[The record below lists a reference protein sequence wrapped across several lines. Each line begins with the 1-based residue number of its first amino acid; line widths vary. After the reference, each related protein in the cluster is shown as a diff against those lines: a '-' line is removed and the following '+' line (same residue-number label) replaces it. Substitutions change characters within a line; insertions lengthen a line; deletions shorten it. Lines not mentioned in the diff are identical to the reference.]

1 MWPTASAIETYISTA
16 KRKALDANL
25 SPLDFGPALAAA
37 TRLATA
43 AQKAHQRQSVP
54 SGDLARINL
63 RYARQNR
70 RSSPRPACPTAPWY
84 RHTIYAPGEFTG
96 YAAVVIP
103 GVNEAIDARTRNS
116 PRSSWPF
123 SPGLSTAP
131 QVPWTQCNESEL
143 FVKSSHMTKVYAS
156 LRTNA
161 LLFTDTVH
169 VM

>member
-1 MWPTASAIETYISTA
+1 MADADVLPYDYVAYASAIETYISTA

-63 RYARQNR
+63 TLRQTESALLSQAGLPNR
-70 RSSPRPACPTAPWY
+70 PWY

-96 YAAVVIP
+96 YAAQVLP
-103 GVNEAIDARTRNS
+103 GVNEAINTRDAGRAAQQ
-116 PRSSWPF
+116 
-123 SPGLSTAP
+123 LAVLA
-131 QVPWTQCNESEL
+131 Q
-143 FVKSSHMTKVYAS
+143 
-156 LRTNA
+156 A
-161 LLFTDTVH
+161 LDRAAQTLDSAR
-169 VM
+169 